1 MQKYTCSC
9 YKRGFVPPAGTRIMY
24 VLLFTI
30 IAGLFVAM
38 LFVNLYFR
46 AKVLRAYRV
55 LVQTEVDFTAA
66 QILSQRRMEE
76 VVSSY
81 PQQAEAIRDFG
92 NYLRRSIRMATVLL
106 VLITCFGALLM
117 WYRS

>member
-1 MQKYTCSC
+1 M
-9 YKRGFVPPAGTRIMY
+9 FVLRKGRPLPCGGTKTMY

-46 AKVLRAYRV
+46 AKVLRADRV

-76 VVSSY
+76 EVVTSY